1 MLFVSP
7 EDFYTKTKD
16 LKPLSRAEEKNLAER
31 MKSGDAE
38 ARQALIEGYLP
49 MVASV
54 CKHQKPQY
62 QSLELI
68 YRCLSALEQAVD
80 RFDFQQDS
88 ETFTHHLSWRLR
100 QCITRCIAERP

>member
-7 EDFYTKTKD
+7 EDFYTKAA
-16 LKPLSRAEEKNLAER
+16 LCKPLSRAEEKSLAER

-80 RFDFQQDS
+80 RFDFLQDS
-88 ETFTHHLSWRLR
+88 ETFTHHLSWVLR
-100 QCITRCIAERP
+100 QTTTRYMVDR

>member
-1 MLFVSP
+1 MLYISV
-7 EDFYTKTKD
+7 EDFYEKTKE
-16 LKPLSRAEEKNLAER
+16 LKMLSREEEKILAQQ
-31 MKSGDAE
+31 MKAGNTD
-38 ARQALIEGYLP
+38 ARQKLIDSYTA

-80 RFDFQQDS
+80 RFDFLQDS
-88 ETFTHHLSWRLR
+88 ETFAHHLSWVLR
-100 QCITRCIAERP
+100 QTTVRYIVDR

>member
-16 LKPLSRAEEKNLAER
+16 LKPLSRTEEKNLAEQ
-31 MKSGDAE
+31 MKTGDAE
-38 ARQALIEGYLP
+38 ARQAIIEGYLP

-88 ETFTHHLSWRLR
+88 ETFTHHLSWVLR
-100 QCITRCIAERP
+100 QTTTRYMVDR

>member
-1 MLFVSP
+1 MLYISVQ
-7 EDFYTKTKD
+7 DFFEKTED
-16 LKPLSRAEEKNLAER
+16 LKMLSREEEKILAQQ
-31 MKSGDAE
+31 MKAGNAD
-38 ARQALIEGYLP
+38 ARQKIIDSYIP

-80 RFDFQQDS
+80 RFDFLQDS
-88 ETFTHHLSWRLR
+88 ESFTHHLSWVLR
-100 QCITRCIAERP
+100 QTTTRHIVDR